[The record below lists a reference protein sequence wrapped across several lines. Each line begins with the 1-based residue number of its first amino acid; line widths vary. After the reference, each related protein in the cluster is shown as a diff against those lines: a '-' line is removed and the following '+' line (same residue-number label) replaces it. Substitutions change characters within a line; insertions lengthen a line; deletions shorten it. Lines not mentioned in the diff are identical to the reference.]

1 MMRMSP
7 SELLLLC
14 FENEDIEMCPC
25 CAERR
30 LLPDWASPHGR
41 ICASC
46 GMLSLQGLPVEVPV
60 ERVTSGSSVTALP
73 VSLPGGS
80 AGE

>member
-1 MMRMSP
+1 MKTSP
-7 SELLLLC
+7 SELLLLW
-14 FENEDIEMCPC
+14 FPNEDIETCPC

-46 GMLSLQGLPVEVPV
+46 GILSLHALPVEVQV
-60 ERVTSGSSVTALP
+60 QRLQGTA
-73 VSLPGGS
+73 S
-80 AGE
+80 